1 MITDSADN
9 DKATFLLTVP
19 VPAPPGLKVLTP
31 SRWKKLIA
39 WLSAHKMEPGAL
51 LRDGIPDSIGAS
63 GISAET
69 IHLLLDRGRI
79 ASADEMLAIWFSYGI
94 RTISIYDPDYPG
106 KLKQHLAGDAPAVL
120 FVAGDVSLL
129 QEGGLAVV
137 GARKTTDDNYE
148 LARHLGR
155 LAANEHQTIV
165 SGLAAGIDTCAM
177 EGALGSGGSAVGV
190 LPANII
196 EHAARYHE
204 FLDND
209 TLTLVSPFSPL
220 GRWRGWKAMA
230 RNRHIYCLADAAVA
244 LGSKNGTGGTWAG
257 AKENLKKNW
266 VPLWVKESDHPKSGS
281 AALVSLGANWL
292 PHNLENVATLL
303 PGSGSND
310 QRLEQGG
317 VRHRAGKGLRGSE
330 DSSVR
335 SDSEAILL
343 CTAWFGRLDCNPQ
356 PLSAAEWETL
366 ARWLFVQG
374 LTPTALL
381 DDLRLTNFAAQEDLP
396 AVFDRLPG
404 LLSRTI
410 EIAFA
415 RQRWTQAGIWLLTRA
430 DYSRGLRKLLRP
442 IAPPVLYCCGNKD
455 LLGEAA
461 LPRADEQDIWLA
473 ESSVMNLARHLR
485 RPIISTFRD
494 DAQRKDPEPGIGRI
508 VVCES
513 GILEHA
519 VSQKYRR
526 ALMQGEL
533 LLIGTQDPDA
543 GSRHEDRAGA
553 DELVR
558 RLTMPFPELKSAP
571 REYLEWA
578 PAQRDTAPEH
588 KESVELQPERMP
600 SNDLYHAF
608 LGALETLTATEP
620 LNAKQINTRLG
631 TCRGQ
636 VFKWLGRGVEEGDIK
651 KRTKPA
657 THYKLDRPR
666 GSRID
671 ASTIHDCMYNAFLN
685 AMRALTEAG
694 PLPAEEIREFLDITL
709 AQWKAWR
716 TTALKNGDITQLT
729 RSNLYQFNSQ
739 IRIE

>member
-1 MITDSADN
+1 MMIDGADN
-9 DKATFLLTVP
+9 DTATFLLTVP
-19 VPAPPGLKVLTP
+19 IPEPPGVKELTP
-31 SRWKKLIA
+31 SRWKKLIS

-51 LRDGIPDSIGAS
+51 LRDGVPDSFGAS

-69 IHLLLDRGRI
+69 VHQLLDQDRI
-79 ASADEMLAIWFSYGI
+79 ESASDMRAEWFNSGI
-94 RTISIYDPDYPG
+94 QAISIYNQDYPG
-106 KLKQHLAGDAPAVL
+106 RLKQHLAGGAPAVL

-129 QEGGLAVV
+129 REGGLAVV

-148 LARHLGR
+148 LARYLGR
-155 LAANEHQTIV
+155 LAANEHQSIV
-165 SGLAAGIDTCAM
+165 SGLADGIDTCAM
-177 EGALGSGGSAVGV
+177 EGALESGGSAVGV
-190 LPANII
+190 LPAITI
-196 EHAARYHE
+196 EITIKHADRYRE
-204 FLDND
+204 FLENN

-266 VPLWVKESDHPKSGS
+266 VPLWVKESDDPKSGS
-281 AALVSLGANWL
+281 AALVRLGANWL
-292 PHNLENVATLL
+292 PHDLENVATLL
-303 PGSGSND
+303 LGPGSND

-317 VRHRAGKGLRGSE
+317 VRHRVGKGLQGSE

-335 SDSEAILL
+335 TDSEAILL

-356 PLSAAEWETL
+356 PLSAAEWESL
-366 ARWLFVQG
+366 ARWLFARG
-374 LTPTALL
+374 LAPTALL
-381 DDLRLTNFAAQEDLP
+381 DDLRLSDFAAQEDLP
-396 AVFDRLPG
+396 GFFDRLPG

-410 EIAFA
+410 GIGFA

-430 DYSRGLRKLLRP
+430 DYSRSLRKRLRP
-442 IAPPVLYCCGNKD
+442 IAPPVLYCCGDKD

-461 LPRADEQDIWLA
+461 LPWADEQDTWLG
-473 ESSVMNLARHLR
+473 ESSVMDLAHHLR
-485 RPIISTFRD
+485 RPIISTFID
-494 DAQRKDPEPGIGRI
+494 DAQREDPEPGIGRI

-513 GILEHA
+513 GILERA
-519 VSQKYRR
+519 LSQKYRS

-543 GSRHEDRAGA
+543 GPRHEDRAGA
-553 DELVR
+553 QELVR
-558 RLTMPFPELKSAP
+558 RLSMPLSELKAAAQ
-571 REYLEWA
+571 EYQEWA
-578 PAQRDTAPEH
+578 QAQRDTAPEN
-588 KESVELQPERMP
+588 KESVELEPERMP

-608 LGALETLTATEP
+608 LGALEALTATEP

-631 TCRGQ
+631 NCLGQ
-636 VFKWLGRGVEEGDIK
+636 VSKWLGRGVQEGVIK

-657 THYKLDRPR
+657 THYELARPR

-671 ASTIHDCMYNAFLN
+671 ASAIHDCMYNAFLN
-685 AMRALTEAG
+685 ALRVLTETG
-694 PLPAEEIREFLDITL
+694 PLPAEEIRELLDITP

-716 TTALKNGDITQLT
+716 TEGLKKGDMT
-729 RSNLYQFNSQ
+729 RRSKLFQFNS
-739 IRIE
+739 